1 MAKNRARLHRKVL
14 IIQLTRMG
22 DLIQTIPLLKGLFEQ
37 SNPSHITLVCVR
49 EFSRILDSARFV
61 HRFLRIPASDVY
73 KLCKAED
80 MNYLTE
86 LATHPYFAE
95 DYDLVINLTH
105 DYMTGLLA
113 NRVKAAEKAGVVHR
127 SRTDG
132 YIPDRWGRYL
142 FAVVRNRRV
151 NTFNL
156 VDIHMGIGK
165 VKHKPMVPFL
175 TPPSRAR
182 RKIDV
187 LLSREGIHRDCPIIC
202 IHPGANLIHRTWPIE
217 YFASLAEIL
226 VRNTGVT
233 VVITGFGRTE
243 EQLGGELIE
252 FCRKKGLPKSRI
264 VNMVGKTG
272 QNELVALMERAI
284 LLVTNDTG
292 PIHIAAAVGTPTV
305 GIYLSTAFP
314 GETAPYGSGHV
325 TISPALDCYPCLRPE
340 ERSGCGLKCR
350 WSIKPEIIFDVAS
363 AIIDG
368 RVDDSLVRRRLSFDG
383 VAIMQSRFMSNGT
396 LIYLPCNEQDGK
408 AFAHLVAERYAW
420 EGVLGLNSTF
430 ELVEFADKESL
441 LQEVALRRFF
451 FEKLGTIAEKAC
463 QNESRRLDKNGLH
476 GSFARLV
483 NSFRISTPSLFPD
496 YFVSPLWP
504 SKMEEGASLWRLK
517 CIDINIALER
527 LGELEQWIK
536 SQNFQFA

>member
-217 YFASLAEIL
+217 YFASLAE
-226 VRNTGVT
+226 
-233 VVITGFGRTE
+233 
-243 EQLGGELIE
+243 
-252 FCRKKGLPKSRI
+252 KGLPKSRI